1 MEDFSHHEFVLKP
14 KFASL
19 FRMEGLK
26 GRKMRTLKNTF
37 KYITTFT
44 TILIIL
50 LIADIILI
58 FTLANANQNSQ
69 AYVPVGKIS
78 NNLTLNENGT
88 FIFSD
93 EGKAI
98 LSNYNAF
105 AMYIDE
111 NGDVKW
117 ECDLP
122 NDIPKHYS
130 IQQVATFTKWYLNDY
145 PIYVGKK
152 YDGLF
157 IVGCPKN
164 SIWKYTLEYST
175 DALNAY
181 LDYIPIMIIANLII
195 IFTVPFIVIKRQ
207 SHNREKQRTEWIAGI
222 SHDIRTPLALVLGN
236 ASAIKA
242 ETCDTNNEISQKAA
256 KIEKEVLAISTKIAN
271 LNMENKLTYGM
282 GKWNR
287 ETIPLCTFI
296 RDTICEI
303 INSGIGE
310 QYDFDIDIDETMETT
325 LIKGD
330 RELIKRMLENLIY
343 NSINHNP
350 KGCKISV
357 SMEKYKRK
365 RCCLTIRDDGCG
377 VTKEQ
382 LKSFRKPL
390 FNSGQLPEHG
400 LGIRLVRQIASV
412 HGWRISFSDDV
423 TGGLMC
429 RVILT
434 GR

>member
-1 MEDFSHHEFVLKP
+1 
-14 KFASL
+14 
-19 FRMEGLK
+19 
-26 GRKMRTLKNTF
+26 MRTLKTTF
-37 KYITTFT
+37 KYITTFI
-44 TILIIL
+44 TILIML

-58 FTLANANQNSQ
+58 FTLANANQNWQ

-78 NNLTLNENGT
+78 NNLTLDENGT
-88 FIFSD
+88 FTFSD
-93 EGKAI
+93 EGKTI

-117 ECDLP
+117 KYDLP

-130 IQQVATFTKWYLNDY
+130 IQQVASFTKWYLNDY

-152 YDGLF
+152 YEGLF
-157 IVGCPKN
+157 VVGCPKN
-164 SIWKYTLEYST
+164 SIWKYTFEYSI

-181 LDYIPIMIIANLII
+181 INYIPIMIIANLII

-282 GKWNR
+282 GKWNK
-287 ETIPLCTFI
+287 ETIPFCPFI
-296 RDTICEI
+296 RDTFCDI
-303 INSGIGE
+303 INSGVGE
-310 QYDFDIDIDETMETT
+310 QYDFDINIEENMENTT
-325 LIKGD
+325 IKCD
-330 RELIKRMLENLIY
+330 KELIKRMIENLIY

-350 KGCKISV
+350 KGCKITVTLTSHKKNH
-357 SMEKYKRK
+357 SI
-365 RCCLTIRDDGCG
+365 LTIKDNGCG
-377 VTKEQ
+377 VTNKQ
-382 LKSFRKPL
+382 LKSFKKPL
-390 FNSGQLPEHG
+390 FKSNPIPEHG
-400 LGIRLVRQIASV
+400 LGIRLVRQIAGV
-412 HGWRISFSDDV
+412 HKWKITFFN
-423 TGGLMC
+423 TEYGGLGC
-429 RVILT
+429 KLIIRKKIKIFEK
-434 GR
+434 

>member
-1 MEDFSHHEFVLKP
+1 
-14 KFASL
+14 
-19 FRMEGLK
+19 
-26 GRKMRTLKNTF
+26 MRTLKTTF
-37 KYITTFT
+37 KYITTFI

-78 NNLTLNENGT
+78 DNLTLDENGAFT
-88 FIFSD
+88 FSD
-93 EGKAI
+93 EGKTI
-98 LSNYNAF
+98 LSKYNAF

-117 ECDLP
+117 DYDIP

-130 IQQVATFTKWYLNDY
+130 IQQVATFSKWYLNDY
-145 PIYVGKK
+145 PIYEWKK

-157 IVGCPKN
+157 VVGCPKN
-164 SIWKYTLEYST
+164 SIWKYTIEYSI

-181 LDYIPIMIIANLII
+181 INYIPIMIIANLII

-242 ETCDTNNEISQKAA
+242 EACDTNNEISQKAS

-282 GKWNR
+282 GKWNK
-287 ETIPLCTFI
+287 ETIPLCPFI
-296 RDTICEI
+296 RDTLCDI

-310 QYDFDIDIDETMETT
+310 QYNFDINIEENMENTT
-325 LIKGD
+325 IKCD
-330 RELIKRMLENLIY
+330 KELIKRMIENLIY

-350 KGCKISV
+350 KGCKITVTITSHKKKH
-357 SMEKYKRK
+357 SI
-365 RCCLTIRDDGCG
+365 LTIKDNGCG

-382 LKSFRKPL
+382 LKSFKAPL
-390 FNSGQLPEHG
+390 FKSTQIPEHG

-412 HGWRISFSDDV
+412 HGWKVKFF
-423 TGGLMC
+423 TPLEGGFGSTITLPHQ
-429 RVILT
+429 RF
-434 GR
+434 

>member
-1 MEDFSHHEFVLKP
+1 
-14 KFASL
+14 
-19 FRMEGLK
+19 
-26 GRKMRTLKNTF
+26 MRTIKNTF

-58 FTLANANQNSQ
+58 FTLSTANQSWQ
-69 AYVPVGKIS
+69 AYVPVEKIS
-78 NNLTLNENGT
+78 DNLTLDENGT
-88 FIFSD
+88 FTFSD
-93 EGKAI
+93 EGKTI

-117 ECDLP
+117 DYDLP

-152 YDGLF
+152 YKGLF
-157 IVGCPKN
+157 VVGCPKN
-164 SIWKYTLEYST
+164 SIWKYTIEYSI
-175 DALNAY
+175 DALKAY
-181 LDYIPIMIIANLII
+181 INYIPIMIIANLII

-207 SHNREKQRTEWIAGI
+207 SYNREKQRTEWIAGI

-242 ETCDTNNEISQKAA
+242 ETCDTNNEIAQKAA

-282 GKWNR
+282 GKWNK
-287 ETIPLCTFI
+287 ETIPLCPFI
-296 RDTICEI
+296 RDTLCDI
-303 INSGIGE
+303 INSGVGE
-310 QYDFDIDIDETMETT
+310 QYDFDINIDETMETAS
-325 LIKGD
+325 IKGD
-330 RELIKRMLENLIY
+330 KELIKRLIENLIY

-350 KGCKISV
+350 KGCKITV
-357 SMEKYKRK
+357 TLTHYKKNRSI
-365 RCCLTIRDDGCG
+365 LTIKDNGCG

-382 LKSFRKPL
+382 LKNFKASL
-390 FNSGQLPEHG
+390 FKSTQIPEHG

-412 HGWRISFSDDV
+412 HGWKAKFF
-423 TGGLMC
+423 TPLEGGFGCTITLP
-429 RVILT
+429 VIQ
-434 GR
+434 

>member
-1 MEDFSHHEFVLKP
+1 
-14 KFASL
+14 
-19 FRMEGLK
+19 
-26 GRKMRTLKNTF
+26 MRTLKTTF

-58 FTLANANQNSQ
+58 FTLSTANQSWQ

-78 NNLTLNENGT
+78 DNLTLDENGT
-88 FIFSD
+88 FTFSD
-93 EGKAI
+93 EGKTI

-117 ECDLP
+117 DYDLP

-130 IQQVATFTKWYLNDY
+130 IQQVASFTKWYLNDY
-145 PIYVGKK
+145 PVYVGKK

-157 IVGCPKN
+157 VVGCPKN
-164 SIWKYTLEYST
+164 SIWKYTFEYSIDT
-175 DALNAY
+175 LNAY
-181 LDYIPIMIIANLII
+181 INYIPIMIIANLII

-222 SHDIRTPLALVLGN
+222 SHDIRTPLALELGN

-242 ETCDTNNEISQKAA
+242 ETCDTNNEIAQKAA
-256 KIEKEVLAISTKIAN
+256 KIEKEVLAISTKITN

-282 GKWNR
+282 GKWNK
-287 ETIPLCTFI
+287 ETIPLCPFI
-296 RDTICEI
+296 RDTLCDI
-303 INSGIGE
+303 INSAVGD
-310 QYDFDIDIDETMETT
+310 QYDFDINIDETMETT
-325 LIKGD
+325 SIKGD
-330 RELIKRMLENLIY
+330 KELIKRMIENLIY

-350 KGCKISV
+350 KGCKITV
-357 SMEKYKRK
+357 TLTHYKKK
-365 RCCLTIRDDGCG
+365 RTLLTIKDNGCG

-382 LKSFRKPL
+382 LKSFEKPL
-390 FNSGQLPEHG
+390 FKSNPIPEHG

-412 HGWRISFSDDV
+412 HGWKVKFF
-423 TGGLMC
+423 TPLEGGFGCTITLNSYHY
-429 RVILT
+429 L
-434 GR
+434 